1 VIGAL
6 ARLLGLGRPDD
17 ALPPR
22 ALRWVV
28 VDCES
33 SGLDPDRDSLLSIGA
48 VAVREG
54 RVAHAD
60 AFGAVL
66 RQAQASEVP
75 NILVHGIGAQ
85 AQLGGRD
92 PAAALDEFARFV
104 AGAPLVAFH
113 AAFDRALLGRA
124 MAARD
129 SRDSR
134 DARDARGAAW
144 KPRWLDLAQLAPA
157 LYPQRAKSCKSLND
171 WLAAFAIGHP
181 ARHDAMAD
189 AYATAQ
195 LMLILLAEAERQGVA
210 AAGGLFAVARE
221 HRWLG

>member
-6 ARLLGLGRPDD
+6 ARLLGVGHPDD

-33 SGLDPDRDSLLSIGA
+33 SGLDPERDRLLSIGA

-66 RQAQASEVP
+66 RQAQASAVP
-75 NILVHGIGAQ
+75 NILVHGIGAE
-85 AQLGGRD
+85 AQLGGSD
-92 PAAALDEFARFV
+92 PAGALDEFARFV

-113 AAFDRALLGRA
+113 APFDQALLGRA
-124 MAARD
+124 MAANPRQ
-129 SRDSR
+129 
-134 DARDARGAAW
+134 W

-157 LYPQRAKSCKSLND
+157 LYPQRAKSCTSLDD

-181 ARHDAMAD
+181 ARHEAMAD

-195 LMLILLAEAERQGVA
+195 LLLVLLAEAGRQGLSS
-210 AAGGLFAVARE
+210 AGELFALARAR
-221 HRWLG
+221 RWLG

>member
-1 VIGAL
+1 MIGAL
-6 ARLLGLGRPDD
+6 VRLLGLGHADD

-33 SGLDPDRDSLLSIGA
+33 SGLDPERDRLLSIGA

-60 AFGAVL
+60 VFGAVL
-66 RQAQASEVP
+66 RQEQASAVP
-75 NILVHGIGAQ
+75 NILVHGIGAE
-85 AQLGGRD
+85 AQLGGRE
-92 PAAALDEFARFV
+92 PVAALGEFARYA
-104 AGAPLVAFH
+104 AGAPLVAYH
-113 AAFDRALLGRA
+113 AAFDQALLRRA
-124 MAARD
+124 MAPT
-129 SRDSR
+129 
-134 DARDARGAAW
+134 GAEW

-157 LYPQRAKSCKSLND
+157 LCPQRAKSCTSLDD
-171 WLAAFAIGHP
+171 WLAQFAIGHP

-195 LMLILLAEAERQGVA
+195 LLLVLLAEAERQRLSS
-210 AAGGLFAVARE
+210 AGELFAVARAR
-221 HRWLG
+221 RWLG

>member
-6 ARLLGLGRPDD
+6 ARLLGLAHPDD

-33 SGLDPDRDSLLSIGA
+33 SGLDPERDRLLSIGA

-60 AFGAVL
+60 AFAAVL
-66 RQAQASEVP
+66 RQAQASAVP
-75 NILVHGIGAQ
+75 NILIHGIGAE

-92 PAAALDEFARFV
+92 PAAALEEFARFV

-113 AAFDRALLGRA
+113 AAFDQALLGRA

-129 SRDSR
+129 
-134 DARDARGAAW
+134 ARW

-157 LYPQRAKSCKSLND
+157 LYPQRAKSCTSLDD

-181 ARHDAMAD
+181 ARHDAVAD

-195 LMLILLAEAERQGVA
+195 LLLILLAEAERQGLA
-210 AAGGLFAVARE
+210 AARELFAVARAR
-221 HRWLG
+221 RWLG

>member
-6 ARLLGLGRPDD
+6 ARLLGLGHPDD

-33 SGLDPDRDSLLSIGA
+33 SGLDPERDRLLSIGA

-66 RQAQASEVP
+66 RQEQASEVP
-75 NILVHGIGAQ
+75 NILVHGIGAE

-92 PAAALDEFARFV
+92 PASALEEFARFV

-113 AAFDRALLGRA
+113 AAFDQALLGRA
-124 MAARD
+124 MAA
-129 SRDSR
+129 SS
-134 DARDARGAAW
+134 AGW

-157 LYPQRAKSCKSLND
+157 LYPQRAKSCTSLD
-171 WLAAFAIGHP
+171 GWLAAFAIGHP

-195 LMLILLAEAERQGVA
+195 LLLILLAEAERQRLSSA
-210 AAGGLFAVARE
+210 RELFAVARE
-221 HRWLG
+221 RRWLG

>member
-1 VIGAL
+1 VIDAL
-6 ARLLGLGRPDD
+6 ARLLGLGNPDD

-33 SGLDPDRDSLLSIGA
+33 SGLDPERDRLLSIGA

-54 RVAHAD
+54 RLAHAD

-92 PAAALDEFARFV
+92 PAEALDEFARYV

-113 AAFDRALLGRA
+113 APFDRALLGRA

-134 DARDARGAAW
+134 DARGAGW

-157 LYPQRAKSCKSLND
+157 LYPQRAKSCKSLDD
-171 WLAAFAIGHP
+171 WLVAFAIGHP

-195 LMLILLAEAERQGVA
+195 LMLVLLAEAERQGIA
-210 AAGGLFAVARE
+210 AAGALFAAARE

>member
-1 VIGAL
+1 MIGAL
-6 ARLLGLGRPDD
+6 ARLLGLSQPDD

-33 SGLDPDRDSLLSIGA
+33 SGLDPERDRLLSIGA

-60 AFGAVL
+60 TFGAVL
-66 RQAQASEVP
+66 RQAQASEAP
-75 NILVHGIGAQ
+75 NILVHGIGAE

-92 PAAALDEFARFV
+92 PATALDEFARF
-104 AGAPLVAFH
+104 AADAPLVAFH
-113 AAFDRALLGRA
+113 AAFDQALLGRA
-124 MAARD
+124 MAAG
-129 SRDSR
+129 
-134 DARDARGAAW
+134 ARQW

-157 LYPQRAKSCKSLND
+157 LYPQRARSCTSLDD

-195 LMLILLAEAERQGVA
+195 LLLILLAEAERQRLSSA
-210 AAGGLFAVARE
+210 RELFAVARE
-221 HRWLG
+221 RRWLG

>member
-1 VIGAL
+1 
-6 ARLLGLGRPDD
+6 LGLGHADD

-33 SGLDPDRDSLLSIGA
+33 SGLDPEQDRLLSIGA

-66 RQAQASEVP
+66 RQAQASLVP
-75 NILVHGIGAQ
+75 NILVHGIGAE

-92 PAAALDEFARFV
+92 PAAALDEFARYV

-113 AAFDRALLGRA
+113 AAFDQSLLERA
-124 MAARD
+124 MSAAGVR
-129 SRDSR
+129 
-134 DARDARGAAW
+134 W

-157 LYPQRAKSCKSLND
+157 LFAQRARSCTSLDD

-195 LMLILLAEAERQGVA
+195 LVLVLFAEAERQGLA
-210 AAGGLFAVARE
+210 TTGDLFAAERNR
-221 HRWLG
+221 RWLG

>member
-6 ARLLGLGRPDD
+6 ARLLGLGHADD

-33 SGLDPDRDSLLSIGA
+33 SGLDPERDRLLSIGA

-66 RQAQASEVP
+66 RQEQASAVP
-75 NILVHGIGAQ
+75 NILVHGIGEE

-92 PAAALDEFARFV
+92 PAAALDEFARYV

-113 AAFDRALLGRA
+113 AAFDQALLRRA
-124 MAARD
+124 MAA
-129 SRDSR
+129 S
-134 DARDARGAAW
+134 GAGW
-144 KPRWLDLAQLAPA
+144 NPRWLDLAQLAPA
-157 LYPQRAKSCKSLND
+157 LYPQRAKSCTSLDD

-195 LMLILLAEAERQGVA
+195 LLLILLAEAERQRLSS
-210 AAGGLFAVARE
+210 AGELFAIARAR
-221 HRWLG
+221 RWLG

>member
-1 VIGAL
+1 MIGAL
-6 ARLLGLGRPDD
+6 ARLLGLGNPDD

-33 SGLDPDRDSLLSIGA
+33 SGLDPEQDRLLSIGA

-66 RQAQASEVP
+66 QQAQASEVP

-113 AAFDRALLGRA
+113 AAFDQALLGRA
-124 MAARD
+124 MAAR
-129 SRDSR
+129 
-134 DARDARGAAW
+134 GAGW

-157 LYPQRAKSCKSLND
+157 LYPRRAKSCKSLDD

-189 AYATAQ
+189 AYVTAQ
-195 LMLILLAEAERQGVA
+195 LLLILLAEAERQGVA
-210 AAGGLFAVARE
+210 AAGELFAVARE
-221 HRWLG
+221 QRWLG

>member
-1 VIGAL
+1 MIGAL
-6 ARLLGLGRPDD
+6 ARLLGLGHPDD

-33 SGLDPDRDSLLSIGA
+33 SGLDPERDRLLSIGA

-66 RQAQASEVP
+66 RQARASSVP
-75 NILVHGIGAQ
+75 NILVHGIGEE

-92 PAAALDEFARFV
+92 PAAALDDFARYV

-113 AAFDRALLGRA
+113 AAFDQALLRRA
-124 MAARD
+124 MAA
-129 SRDSR
+129 SS
-134 DARDARGAAW
+134 AGW

-157 LYPQRAKSCKSLND
+157 LFPQRAKSCTSLDD

-195 LMLILLAEAERQGVA
+195 LLLVLLAEAERQGLSG
-210 AAGGLFAVARE
+210 AGELFAVARE
-221 HRWLG
+221 RRWLG

>member
-1 VIGAL
+1 MIGTL
-6 ARLLGLGRPDD
+6 ARLLGRGHSDD
-17 ALPPR
+17 ARPPR

-33 SGLDPDRDSLLSIGA
+33 SGLDPERDRLLSIGA

-54 RVAHAD
+54 RVAHGD

-75 NILVHGIGAQ
+75 NILVHGIGGE

-92 PAAALDEFARFV
+92 PATALDEFARYV
-104 AGAPLVAFH
+104 AGSPLVAFH
-113 AAFDRALLGRA
+113 APFDRALLGRA
-124 MAARD
+124 MAAG
-129 SRDSR
+129 
-134 DARDARGAAW
+134 GAGW

-157 LYPQRAKSCKSLND
+157 LYPQREASCRSLDD
-171 WLAAFAIGHP
+171 WLGAFSIGHP

-195 LMLILLAEAERQGVA
+195 LLLVLLAEAERQGLSS
-210 AAGGLFAVARE
+210 AGELFAVARAR
-221 HRWLG
+221 RWLG

>member
-6 ARLLGLGRPDD
+6 ARLLGLGNPDD

-33 SGLDPDRDSLLSIGA
+33 SGLDPERDRLLSIGA

-54 RVAHAD
+54 RVAQAD

-92 PAAALDEFARFV
+92 PDAALDEFARFV

-124 MAARD
+124 MAAR
-129 SRDSR
+129 
-134 DARDARGAAW
+134 GAGW
-144 KPRWLDLAQLAPA
+144 KARWLDLAQLAPA
-157 LYPQRAKSCKSLND
+157 LYPQRAKSCKSLDD

-195 LMLILLAEAERQGVA
+195 LMLVLLAEAERQGVA
-210 AAGGLFAVARE
+210 AAGGLFTIARE

>member
-1 VIGAL
+1 VIGAF
-6 ARLLGLGRPDD
+6 AQLLGLGHPGD

-22 ALRWVV
+22 ALRWAV

-33 SGLDPDRDSLLSIGA
+33 SGLDPERDRLLSIGA

-54 RVAHAD
+54 RVSHAD

-66 RQAQASEVP
+66 RQAQASAVP

-124 MAARD
+124 MAARG
-129 SRDSR
+129 
-134 DARDARGAAW
+134 ARW
-144 KPRWLDLAQLAPA
+144 KARWLDLAQLAPA
-157 LYPQRAKSCKSLND
+157 LYPQRATSCTSLDD

-195 LMLILLAEAERQGVA
+195 LLLILLAEAERQGLS
-210 AAGGLFAVARE
+210 AAGELFAVARE
-221 HRWLG
+221 RRWLG

>member
-1 VIGAL
+1 MIGAL
-6 ARLLGLGRPDD
+6 ARLLGLGNPDD

-33 SGLDPDRDSLLSIGA
+33 SGLDPERDRLLSIGA

-54 RVAHAD
+54 RVAQAD

-66 RQAQASEVP
+66 QQAQASEVP

-113 AAFDRALLGRA
+113 AAFDQALLGRA
-124 MAARD
+124 MAA
-129 SRDSR
+129 SS
-134 DARDARGAAW
+134 AGW

-157 LYPQRAKSCKSLND
+157 LYPQRAKSCTSLD
-171 WLAAFAIGHP
+171 GWLAAFAIGHP

-195 LMLILLAEAERQGVA
+195 LLLILLAEAERQRLSS
-210 AAGGLFAVARE
+210 AGELFAVARE
-221 HRWLG
+221 RRWLG

>member
-6 ARLLGLGRPDD
+6 ARLLGLSQPDD

-33 SGLDPDRDSLLSIGA
+33 SGLDPERDCLLSIGA

-66 RQAQASEVP
+66 RQEQASAVP
-75 NILVHGIGAQ
+75 NILVHGIGAE

-92 PAAALDEFARFV
+92 PVAALDEFARFV

-113 AAFDRALLGRA
+113 AAFDQALLGRA
-124 MAARD
+124 MAAG
-129 SRDSR
+129 
-134 DARDARGAAW
+134 ARQW

-157 LYPQRAKSCKSLND
+157 LYPQRARSCTSLDD

-195 LMLILLAEAERQGVA
+195 LLLILLAQAERQRLSS
-210 AAGGLFAVARE
+210 AGELFAVARE
-221 HRWLG
+221 RRWLG

>member
-1 VIGAL
+1 VLGSL
-6 ARLLGLGRPDD
+6 ACLLGRRDPQD
-17 ALPPR
+17 ALPLR

-28 VDCES
+28 LDCES
-33 SGLDPDRDSLLSIGA
+33 SGLDPQRDRLLSIGA
-48 VAVREG
+48 VGVHEG
-54 RVAHAD
+54 RIAHAD

-66 RQAQASEVP
+66 RQAQASASP

-92 PAAALDEFARFV
+92 PAAALEEFARFV

-113 AAFDRALLGRA
+113 AAFDKALLGRA
-124 MAARD
+124 MAAR
-129 SRDSR
+129 
-134 DARDARGAAW
+134 GAGW

-157 LYPQRAKSCKSLND
+157 LYPQRAMSCKSLDD

-189 AYATAQ
+189 AYASAQ
-195 LMLILLAEAERQGVA
+195 LLLILLAEAQRQGLSAAGELFA
-210 AAGGLFAVARE
+210 AARE
-221 HRWLG
+221 RRWLG

>member
-1 VIGAL
+1 VLGAL
-6 ARLLGLGRPDD
+6 TRWLRLPGRRDADD

-33 SGLDPDRDSLLSIGA
+33 SGLDPDRDRLLSIGA

-60 AFGAVL
+60 ACSAVL
-66 RQAQASEVP
+66 RQAQASAVP
-75 NILVHGIGAQ
+75 NILVHGIGGD
-85 AQLGGRD
+85 AQLGGEDPGRVLRD
-92 PAAALDEFARFV
+92 FAQYC

-113 AAFDRALLGRA
+113 AAFDQALLGRA
-124 MAARD
+124 MATARV
-129 SRDSR
+129 R
-134 DARDARGAAW
+134 W
-144 KPRWLDLAQLAPA
+144 TPRWLDLAQLAPA
-157 LYPQRAKSCKSLND
+157 LCPEHARSCTSLDD

-181 ARHDAMAD
+181 ARHDAIAD

-195 LMLILLAEAERQGVA
+195 LLLVLLAASERQGLA
-210 AAGGLFAVARE
+210 SAGELFAAERNR
-221 HRWLG
+221 RWLG

>member
-1 VIGAL
+1 M
-6 ARLLGLGRPDD
+6 LGLGHPDD
-17 ALPPR
+17 ALPLR

-33 SGLDPDRDSLLSIGA
+33 SGLNPERDRLLSIGA

-54 RVAHAD
+54 RAAHAD

-66 RQAQASEVP
+66 RQAQASAVP
-75 NILVHGIGAQ
+75 NILVHGIGAE

-92 PAAALDEFARFV
+92 PAAALAEFARYV

-113 AAFDRALLGRA
+113 AAFDQALLGRA
-124 MAARD
+124 MAA
-129 SRDSR
+129 SET
-134 DARDARGAAW
+134 GW

-157 LYPQRAKSCKSLND
+157 LYPQRAKSCTSLDD

-181 ARHDAMAD
+181 ARHDAVAD

-195 LMLILLAEAERQGVA
+195 LLLVLLAEAERQGLSA
-210 AAGGLFAVARE
+210 ARELFAVARAR
-221 HRWLG
+221 RWLG

>member
-1 VIGAL
+1 MFGAL
-6 ARLLGLGRPDD
+6 ARLLGLGHADD

-33 SGLDPDRDSLLSIGA
+33 SGLDPERDRLLSIGA

-60 AFGAVL
+60 VFGAVL
-66 RQAQASEVP
+66 RQEQASAVP
-75 NILVHGIGAQ
+75 NILVHGIGAE

-92 PAAALDEFARFV
+92 PATALAELARFV
-104 AGAPLVAFH
+104 AGAPMVAFH
-113 AAFDRALLGRA
+113 APFDRALLGRA
-124 MAARD
+124 IAA
-129 SRDSR
+129 S
-134 DARDARGAAW
+134 GTGW

-157 LYPQRAKSCKSLND
+157 LYPQRAKSCTSLDD

-181 ARHDAMAD
+181 ARHDAVAD

-195 LMLILLAEAERQGVA
+195 LLLVLLAEAERQGLSA
-210 AAGGLFAVARE
+210 ARELFAVARAR
-221 HRWLG
+221 RWLG